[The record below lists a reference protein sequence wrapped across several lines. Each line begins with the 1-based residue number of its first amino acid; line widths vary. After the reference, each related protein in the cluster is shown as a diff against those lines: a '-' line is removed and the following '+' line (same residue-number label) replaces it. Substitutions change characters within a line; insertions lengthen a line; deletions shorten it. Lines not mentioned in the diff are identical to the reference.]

1 MGNKQTVPKSCQ
13 YIDDQCKNDQ
23 TKIKAA
29 PVITE
34 VIENSA
40 SNNQTRK
47 SIEEQKIF
55 QKLAGK
61 LKYLKNIRWVDYE
74 IDENDRGKS
83 E

>member
-29 PVITE
+29 PVIAE

-47 SIEEQKIF
+47 SAEEWNIF
-55 QKLAGK
+55 QKIAGK
-61 LKYLKNIRWVDYE
+61 
-74 IDENDRGKS
+74 
-83 E
+83 